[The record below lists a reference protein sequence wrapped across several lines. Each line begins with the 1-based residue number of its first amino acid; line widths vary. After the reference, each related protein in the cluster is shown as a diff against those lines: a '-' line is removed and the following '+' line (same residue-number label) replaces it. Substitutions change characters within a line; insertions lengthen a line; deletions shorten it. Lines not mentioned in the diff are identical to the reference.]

1 MNIIYMH
8 SHDTGRYIQPYGY
21 QVPTPNLMRLA
32 RESILFRH
40 AYCAAPTCSP
50 SRAALL
56 TGMSPHSCGMLGLT
70 HRGFVLHDYD
80 RHLSAYLR
88 SQGFETVLCGVQHE
102 APQIKMLGYERVL
115 ADSSDHSGDLA
126 RAGLAAQYIKS
137 RDTSRPLFLAFGMF
151 HTHRPF
157 LPATP
162 DTDPDF
168 LQPPA
173 PLADIGTNREDMA
186 GYVTSASVM
195 DDCVGVILDAL
206 AEAGMQHNTLVVY
219 TTDHG
224 PAFPGMKCTL
234 YDAGIGVS
242 LMMHYPEGQFRRGAT
257 DALVSQLDLFPTV
270 CDLLR
275 LPKPDWLQGESLLP
289 LLSGE
294 ADSVRDCIF
303 AEVNFHASYEPM
315 RCIRTDRYK
324 YIRRFD
330 SYDGYLL
337 ANMDDGPAKA
347 FLAGHGAFEQSRESE
362 LLFDLYV
369 DPHEQNNLAFTPE
382 QRDRV
387 EQLSGRLRQWMEST
401 SDPLLTGPLEKP
413 ADARINKRTSLSPSD
428 SDYE

>member
-70 HRGFVLHDYD
+70 HRGFVLDDYD
-80 RHLSAYLR
+80 SHLSSYLR

-115 ADSSDHSGDLA
+115 ADSSDPSADLA
-126 RAGLAAQYIKS
+126 RAGLAAQYLLS

-157 LPATP
+157 LPAAP
-162 DTDPDF
+162 DTHPDF

-195 DDCVGVILDAL
+195 DDCVGIILDAL
-206 AEAGMQHNTLVVY
+206 AEAGMQHNTLVIY

-257 DALVSQLDLFPTV
+257 DALVSQLDLFPTI

-330 SYDGYLL
+330 AYNGYLQ
-337 ANMDDGPAKA
+337 ANMDDGPSKA
-347 FLAGHGAFEQSRESE
+347 FLAGHGAFERSRESE
-362 LLFDLYV
+362 QLFDLYV
-369 DPHEQNNLAFTPE
+369 DPHEQNNLVFAPE

-387 EQLSGRLRQWMEST
+387 EQLRARLRQWMEST

-413 ADARINKRTSLSPSD
+413 VDARINKRTSLSPSE